1 MDNYVI
7 SDNIYKESI
16 EGLTDNRYVISSDIF
31 EETASLTSEII
42 SQELIE
48 SFHFSGRYWIWKMTS
63 DYKKMEW
70 KNRGC
75 HLNCVTAT
83 YNKMYLEIV
92 FIIKVE

>member
-70 KNRGC
+70 KN
-75 HLNCVTAT
+75 
-83 YNKMYLEIV
+83 MYQSGEMR
-92 FIIKVE
+92 IKTNGLKYLKSFT